1 VSLII
6 ESLLMVVAVVD
17 MVVSVDIVIVV
28 SVTVAPDVSG
38 LLLEQA
44 VASVTIDRMK
54 NADFN
59 MVVVVLGGFI
69 PVNTLNQ
76 KR

>member
-1 VSLII
+1 VVSLII

-17 MVVSVDIVIVV
+17 IAESVDMVVIAV
-28 SVTVAPDVSG
+28 SVTAVPVDSG

-44 VASVTIDRMK
+44 VARVTIERMK

-69 PVNTLNQ
+69 FLI
-76 KR
+76 R

>member
-1 VSLII
+1 MVSLII

-17 MVVSVDIVIVV
+17 IAESVDMVVIAV
-28 SVTVAPDVSG
+28 SVTAVPVDSG

-44 VASVTIDRMK
+44 VASVTIERMK

-59 MVVVVLGGFI
+59 MVVVVLGDFVFLI
-69 PVNTLNQ
+69 
-76 KR
+76 R